1 MLFDDSCIAC
11 AGTGATLDVNG
22 VCQCANFATLI
33 ENATDSTAVCQCN
46 TNYLPFIDA
55 CVMCYG
61 VGAVL
66 ENDVCTCNDVNG
78 TQFDPSFV
86 GKCIC
91 KPKLFTVSI
100 DACFT

>member
-33 ENATDSTAVCQCN
+33 DNATDSTAVCQCN

-66 ENDVCTCNDVNG
+66 ENDVCKDAIFFLG
-78 TQFDPSFV
+78 TIFPFSHWSV
-86 GKCIC
+86 
-91 KPKLFTVSI
+91 
-100 DACFT
+100 